1 MSRKS
6 MSNRARKKR
15 QHKKLADQKAVKKQ
29 AVHNVEEPAEQTSE
43 VIEEEDE
50 EIQIKKP
57 HPGSENLIPFSK
69 RTEEERRA
77 IARAGGKASGEAR
90 RKRRDLVDQLNT
102 LLAAPASDKDKKQ
115 ISKAMGVDESEID
128 SQQAVIS
135 VAMISEARK
144 GNVKAFEA
152 IAKVTTTDS
161 ETDREMVKL
170 RREELK
176 MKRERHEA
184 EMQEIRERHAS
195 EQNGRGYHGIPVMS
209 ISPNFAPT
217 VRDIILH
224 AHVEYIF
231 PGGRGSTKSSLISI
245 AIIDLIMHIPGINA
259 LSMRKVG
266 DTLRGSV
273 YNQILWAISELNL
286 ENEFICTVSPLEIT
300 RKSTK
305 QKIFFRGLD
314 DFGKIK
320 SIKPLVGYIGILW
333 FEELDQY
340 NGEEEIRKV
349 EQSAMRG
356 GDKAWVFKSF
366 NPPRSKL
373 SWANKYVMQPKDNA
387 LVIPSDYRSVPPEW
401 LGQNWLDEAELLKK
415 NNPAAY
421 ENEYLGVANGNG
433 GNVFENVTI
442 REITDEEI
450 EQFDRIYNGVDWG
463 WYPDPFD
470 YVRVYYN
477 HAQMRIFIYAEYRA
491 NKMSNLDTAQVLK
504 DQFNVGDEIVT
515 CDSADPKSVSDYRTY
530 GIAARGAEKGP
541 GSVEYSMKWLASRA
555 EIVIDPKRCPY
566 AAEEFSVYEFMRDK
580 EGNVVSGYPDSNNH
594 SIDAVRYALNPVWK
608 RRGN

>member
-15 QHKKLADQKAVKKQ
+15 QQKKAIKQ
-29 AVHNVEEPAEQTSE
+29 AKQIKAKVETPHEDLSE
-43 VIEEEDE
+43 GSELED
-50 EIQIKKP
+50 IQIKKP

-195 EQNGRGYHGIPVMS
+195 EQDGNGYHGVPVMA

-217 VRDIILH
+217 VRDIVLH
-224 AHVEYIF
+224 AHVEFIF
-231 PGGRGSTKSSLISI
+231 PGGRGSTKSSFISLM
-245 AIIDLIMHIPGINA
+245 IIDLIMTVPGINA
-259 LSMRKVG
+259 LATRKVG

-286 ENEFICTVSPLEIT
+286 EKEFTCTVSPLEIT

-340 NGEEEIRKV
+340 NGAEEIRKV

-356 GDKAWVFKSF
+356 GDRAWIFKSF

-373 SWANKYVMQPKDNA
+373 SWANKYVMQPKENA
-387 LVIPSDYRSVPPEW
+387 LVVPSDYRSVPPEW

-450 EQFDRIYNGVDWG
+450 EQFDRIYNGIDWG

-470 YVRVYYN
+470 FVRVYYN
-477 HAQMRIFIYAEYRA
+477 HAQMRIFIFAEYRA
-491 NKMSNLDTAQVLK
+491 NKMSNMDTAQVLM
-504 DQFNVGDEIVT
+504 DQFKIGDEIVT
-515 CDSADPKSVSDYRTY
+515 CDSAEQKSVSDYRTY

-580 EGNVVSGYPDSNNH
+580 EGNVVSGYPDENNH